1 MMDQEE
7 FMDVKALKRQGM
19 TILEIAQ
26 ATGYHRET
34 ISNWLKTGGPPPR
47 RERGAPAV
55 IDERWA
61 ARIAELLRPAPK
73 LLATSVFELISA
85 EGFGGSYPTVA
96 RHLHDLRGPRFRAA
110 EAASTR
116 IETAPGEECQFDWS
130 DVSAWTVAWGLGEL
144 QCFSCVLCWSRWR
157 LWWFA
162 SSIDREHTFE
172 GLVRFFEA
180 AGGVPQVGRTD
191 RMGAL
196 GSSQGRRF
204 RLHPP
209 AAAFAQHHGLE
220 LRACQA
226 ADAKRKGKV
235 ERPFRDVKE
244 RFLEEC
250 TATGPPTSIEELNRR
265 AALWLEERVHSR
277 PHRSTGVKPIE
288 RLAVERQLLGS
299 LPRRRFDTAYVEPRR
314 VHVAVPQIE
323 WRSVRYSVPTACLGQ
338 RVEVR
343 QEVGEDDI
351 EVRFGGET
359 VARHRIPTD
368 DSAEVWDAAHWS
380 AAQSAALAKHRGRR
394 LALVLP
400 DEPPA
405 RPSRR
410 VEVEGDVEVAPVDL
424 SLYGHIEPHPGPGR
438 AVDNASEGHSAGGW
452 GPT

>member
-7 FMDVKALKRQGM
+7 FMDVKALKRQGL

-34 ISNWLKTGGPPPR
+34 ISNWLKNGGPPPQR
-47 RERGAPAV
+47 SRSAPPV
-55 IDERWA
+55 IDERWS

-73 LLATSVFELISA
+73 LLATSVFELIVA
-85 EGFGGSYPTVA
+85 EGFDGSYPTVA
-96 RHLHDLRGPRFRAA
+96 RHLRDLRGPRFRAA
-110 EAASTR
+110 DQASTR

-130 DVSAWTVAWGLGEL
+130 DVSAWTSPWGLGEV

-157 LWWFA
+157 IWWFA
-162 SSIDREHTFE
+162 PAIDREHTFE

-180 AGGVPQVGRTD
+180 AGGVPRVGRTD

-226 ADAKRKGKV
+226 GDAKRKGKV

-250 TATGPPTSIEELNRR
+250 QAMGPPGSIEELNGR
-265 AALWLEERVHSR
+265 ATAWLEERVHGR
-277 PHRSTGVKPIE
+277 IHRSTGVKPND
-288 RLAVERQLLGS
+288 RLVVERELLGA

-323 WRSVRYSVPTACLGQ
+323 WRSVRYSVPTRCLGQ

-343 QEVGEDDI
+343 QEVGEPSI

-359 VARHRIPTD
+359 VARHRIPD
-368 DSAEVWDAAHWS
+368 DGAAEVWDASHWS
-380 AAQSAALAKHRGRR
+380 AAQGAALARHRGRR

-400 DEPPA
+400 DEAPPA
-405 RPSRR
+405 PTLRLD
-410 VEVEGDVEVAPVDL
+410 VEGDVEVAPVDL
-424 SLYGHIEPHPGPGR
+424 ARYGLD
-438 AVDNASEGHSAGGW
+438 VGGAR
-452 GPT
+452 